1 MFATSVTQIGS
12 RYGNAQ
18 DSAWRR
24 FKSTRTVRKMRD
36 DDSSISKSKSNQSN
50 SSSNS
55 GTVDASAANWK
66 SASTSSC
73 SSATVRKAASLEHPK
88 KH

>member
-50 SSSNS
+50 S
-55 GTVDASAANWK
+55 GTADASAANWK